1 MMAKLAAIAIGGAA
15 GSVLRYG
22 VSQGIH
28 TLVGRGFP
36 WGTLVVNSLGSLL
49 VGFLFVY
56 LVERSAVS
64 EVLRAALFIG
74 LLGGFTTFSTFSLE
88 TLVGNQKL
96 ALFVCPGIPTNP
108 QHPSH
113 LNLAHMMKIARE
125 NLNVQQFQKDTQTC
139 IIAHFILEFKCDS
152 CPTMNKRGNFSLK
165 VKASFLI
172 LPSLCIFLQHIVA
185 LSDFLNGF

>member
-49 VGFLFVY
+49 VGFIFVY

-88 TLVGNQKL
+88 TLVLIEEASYFKAVVNIFISVVLCLGGAWLGMTL
-96 ALFVCPGIPTNP
+96 AR
-108 QHPSH
+108 Q
-113 LNLAHMMKIARE
+113 
-125 NLNVQQFQKDTQTC
+125 
-139 IIAHFILEFKCDS
+139 
-152 CPTMNKRGNFSLK
+152 
-165 VKASFLI
+165 
-172 LPSLCIFLQHIVA
+172 
-185 LSDFLNGF
+185 

>member
-88 TLVGNQKL
+88 TLALIEEASYIKAVINIFISVVLCLGGAWLGMTL
-96 ALFVCPGIPTNP
+96 AR
-108 QHPSH
+108 Q
-113 LNLAHMMKIARE
+113 
-125 NLNVQQFQKDTQTC
+125 
-139 IIAHFILEFKCDS
+139 
-152 CPTMNKRGNFSLK
+152 
-165 VKASFLI
+165 
-172 LPSLCIFLQHIVA
+172 
-185 LSDFLNGF
+185 

>member
-28 TLVGRGFP
+28 ALVGRGFP

-88 TLVGNQKL
+88 TLALIEEASYIKAMVNIFISVVLCL
-96 ALFVCPGIPTNP
+96 AGAWLGMT
-108 QHPSH
+108 
-113 LNLAHMMKIARE
+113 LAR
-125 NLNVQQFQKDTQTC
+125 Q
-139 IIAHFILEFKCDS
+139 
-152 CPTMNKRGNFSLK
+152 
-165 VKASFLI
+165 
-172 LPSLCIFLQHIVA
+172 
-185 LSDFLNGF
+185 

>member
-28 TLVGRGFP
+28 ALVGRGFP

-49 VGFLFVY
+49 VGFIFVY

-88 TLVGNQKL
+88 TLVLIEEASYLKAVINIFISVVLCLGGAWLGMTL
-96 ALFVCPGIPTNP
+96 AR
-108 QHPSH
+108 Q
-113 LNLAHMMKIARE
+113 
-125 NLNVQQFQKDTQTC
+125 
-139 IIAHFILEFKCDS
+139 
-152 CPTMNKRGNFSLK
+152 
-165 VKASFLI
+165 
-172 LPSLCIFLQHIVA
+172 
-185 LSDFLNGF
+185 

>member
-28 TLVGRGFP
+28 ALVGRGFP

-49 VGFLFVY
+49 IGFLFVY
-56 LVERSAVS
+56 LVERLAVS

-88 TLVGNQKL
+88 TLVLIEEASYLKAVINIFISVVLCLGGAWLGMTL
-96 ALFVCPGIPTNP
+96 AR
-108 QHPSH
+108 Q
-113 LNLAHMMKIARE
+113 
-125 NLNVQQFQKDTQTC
+125 
-139 IIAHFILEFKCDS
+139 
-152 CPTMNKRGNFSLK
+152 
-165 VKASFLI
+165 
-172 LPSLCIFLQHIVA
+172 
-185 LSDFLNGF
+185 

>member
-49 VGFLFVY
+49 VGFIFVY

-64 EVLRAALFIG
+64 EVLRATLFIG

-88 TLVGNQKL
+88 TLVLIEEASYFKAVVNIFISVVLCLGGAWLGMTL
-96 ALFVCPGIPTNP
+96 AR
-108 QHPSH
+108 Q
-113 LNLAHMMKIARE
+113 
-125 NLNVQQFQKDTQTC
+125 
-139 IIAHFILEFKCDS
+139 
-152 CPTMNKRGNFSLK
+152 
-165 VKASFLI
+165 
-172 LPSLCIFLQHIVA
+172 
-185 LSDFLNGF
+185 

>member
-49 VGFLFVY
+49 VGFIFVY

-88 TLVGNQKL
+88 TLVLIEEASYLKAVINIFISVVLCLGGAWLGMTL
-96 ALFVCPGIPTNP
+96 AR
-108 QHPSH
+108 Q
-113 LNLAHMMKIARE
+113 
-125 NLNVQQFQKDTQTC
+125 
-139 IIAHFILEFKCDS
+139 
-152 CPTMNKRGNFSLK
+152 
-165 VKASFLI
+165 
-172 LPSLCIFLQHIVA
+172 
-185 LSDFLNGF
+185 

>member
-49 VGFLFVY
+49 IGFLFVY
-56 LVERSAVS
+56 LVERLAVS

-88 TLVGNQKL
+88 TLVLIEEASYLKAVINIFISVVLCLGGAWLGMTL
-96 ALFVCPGIPTNP
+96 AR
-108 QHPSH
+108 Q
-113 LNLAHMMKIARE
+113 
-125 NLNVQQFQKDTQTC
+125 
-139 IIAHFILEFKCDS
+139 
-152 CPTMNKRGNFSLK
+152 
-165 VKASFLI
+165 
-172 LPSLCIFLQHIVA
+172 
-185 LSDFLNGF
+185 

>member
-28 TLVGRGFP
+28 ALVGRGFP

-49 VGFLFVY
+49 IGFLFVY

-88 TLVGNQKL
+88 TLVLIEEASYLKAVINIFISVVLCLGGAWLGMTL
-96 ALFVCPGIPTNP
+96 AR
-108 QHPSH
+108 Q
-113 LNLAHMMKIARE
+113 
-125 NLNVQQFQKDTQTC
+125 
-139 IIAHFILEFKCDS
+139 
-152 CPTMNKRGNFSLK
+152 
-165 VKASFLI
+165 
-172 LPSLCIFLQHIVA
+172 
-185 LSDFLNGF
+185 

>member
-28 TLVGRGFP
+28 ALVGRGFP

-88 TLVGNQKL
+88 TLVLIEEASYFKAVVNIFISVVLCLGGAWLGMTL
-96 ALFVCPGIPTNP
+96 AR
-108 QHPSH
+108 Q
-113 LNLAHMMKIARE
+113 
-125 NLNVQQFQKDTQTC
+125 
-139 IIAHFILEFKCDS
+139 
-152 CPTMNKRGNFSLK
+152 
-165 VKASFLI
+165 
-172 LPSLCIFLQHIVA
+172 
-185 LSDFLNGF
+185 

>member
-28 TLVGRGFP
+28 ALVGRGFP

-49 VGFLFVY
+49 IGFLFVY
-56 LVERSAVS
+56 LVERLAVS

-88 TLVGNQKL
+88 TLALIEEASYIKAMVNIFISVVLCL
-96 ALFVCPGIPTNP
+96 AGAWLGMT
-108 QHPSH
+108 
-113 LNLAHMMKIARE
+113 LAR
-125 NLNVQQFQKDTQTC
+125 Q
-139 IIAHFILEFKCDS
+139 
-152 CPTMNKRGNFSLK
+152 
-165 VKASFLI
+165 
-172 LPSLCIFLQHIVA
+172 
-185 LSDFLNGF
+185 

>member
-49 VGFLFVY
+49 VGFIFVY

-64 EVLRAALFIG
+64 DVLRAALFIG

-88 TLVGNQKL
+88 TLVLIEEASYLKAVINIFISVVLCLGGAWLGMTL
-96 ALFVCPGIPTNP
+96 AR
-108 QHPSH
+108 Q
-113 LNLAHMMKIARE
+113 
-125 NLNVQQFQKDTQTC
+125 
-139 IIAHFILEFKCDS
+139 
-152 CPTMNKRGNFSLK
+152 
-165 VKASFLI
+165 
-172 LPSLCIFLQHIVA
+172 
-185 LSDFLNGF
+185 

>member
-28 TLVGRGFP
+28 ALVGRGFP

-49 VGFLFVY
+49 IGFLFVY
-56 LVERSAVS
+56 LVERLAVS

-88 TLVGNQKL
+88 TLVLIEEASYFKAVVNIFISVVLCLGGAWLGMTL
-96 ALFVCPGIPTNP
+96 AR
-108 QHPSH
+108 Q
-113 LNLAHMMKIARE
+113 
-125 NLNVQQFQKDTQTC
+125 
-139 IIAHFILEFKCDS
+139 
-152 CPTMNKRGNFSLK
+152 
-165 VKASFLI
+165 
-172 LPSLCIFLQHIVA
+172 
-185 LSDFLNGF
+185 

>member
-88 TLVGNQKL
+88 TLVLIEEASYLKAVINIFISVVLCLGGAWLGMTL
-96 ALFVCPGIPTNP
+96 AR
-108 QHPSH
+108 Q
-113 LNLAHMMKIARE
+113 
-125 NLNVQQFQKDTQTC
+125 
-139 IIAHFILEFKCDS
+139 
-152 CPTMNKRGNFSLK
+152 
-165 VKASFLI
+165 
-172 LPSLCIFLQHIVA
+172 
-185 LSDFLNGF
+185 

>member
-49 VGFLFVY
+49 IGFLFVY

-88 TLVGNQKL
+88 TLVLIEEASYLKAVINIFISVVLCLGGAWLGMTL
-96 ALFVCPGIPTNP
+96 AR
-108 QHPSH
+108 Q
-113 LNLAHMMKIARE
+113 
-125 NLNVQQFQKDTQTC
+125 
-139 IIAHFILEFKCDS
+139 
-152 CPTMNKRGNFSLK
+152 
-165 VKASFLI
+165 
-172 LPSLCIFLQHIVA
+172 
-185 LSDFLNGF
+185 

>member
-28 TLVGRGFP
+28 ALVGRGFP

-56 LVERSAVS
+56 LVERLAVS

-88 TLVGNQKL
+88 TLALIEEASYIKAMVNIFISVVLCL
-96 ALFVCPGIPTNP
+96 AGAWLGMT
-108 QHPSH
+108 
-113 LNLAHMMKIARE
+113 LAR
-125 NLNVQQFQKDTQTC
+125 Q
-139 IIAHFILEFKCDS
+139 
-152 CPTMNKRGNFSLK
+152 
-165 VKASFLI
+165 
-172 LPSLCIFLQHIVA
+172 
-185 LSDFLNGF
+185 

>member
-28 TLVGRGFP
+28 ALVGRGFP

-49 VGFLFVY
+49 VGFIFVY

-88 TLVGNQKL
+88 TLVLIEEASYFKAVVNIFISVVLCL
-96 ALFVCPGIPTNP
+96 AGAWLGMT
-108 QHPSH
+108 
-113 LNLAHMMKIARE
+113 LAR
-125 NLNVQQFQKDTQTC
+125 Q
-139 IIAHFILEFKCDS
+139 
-152 CPTMNKRGNFSLK
+152 
-165 VKASFLI
+165 
-172 LPSLCIFLQHIVA
+172 
-185 LSDFLNGF
+185 

>member
-49 VGFLFVY
+49 VGFIFVY

-64 EVLRAALFIG
+64 DVLRAALFIG

-88 TLVGNQKL
+88 TLVLIEEASYFKAVVNIFISVVLCLGGAWLGMTL
-96 ALFVCPGIPTNP
+96 AR
-108 QHPSH
+108 Q
-113 LNLAHMMKIARE
+113 
-125 NLNVQQFQKDTQTC
+125 
-139 IIAHFILEFKCDS
+139 
-152 CPTMNKRGNFSLK
+152 
-165 VKASFLI
+165 
-172 LPSLCIFLQHIVA
+172 
-185 LSDFLNGF
+185 

>member
-28 TLVGRGFP
+28 ALVGRGFP

-49 VGFLFVY
+49 VGFIFVY

-88 TLVGNQKL
+88 TLALIEEASYIKAMVNIFISVVLCLGGAWLGMTL
-96 ALFVCPGIPTNP
+96 AR
-108 QHPSH
+108 Q
-113 LNLAHMMKIARE
+113 
-125 NLNVQQFQKDTQTC
+125 
-139 IIAHFILEFKCDS
+139 
-152 CPTMNKRGNFSLK
+152 
-165 VKASFLI
+165 
-172 LPSLCIFLQHIVA
+172 
-185 LSDFLNGF
+185 

>member
-28 TLVGRGFP
+28 ALVGRGFP

-49 VGFLFVY
+49 VGFIFVY

-64 EVLRAALFIG
+64 DVLRAALFIG

-88 TLVGNQKL
+88 TLVLIEEASYLKAVINIFISVVLCL
-96 ALFVCPGIPTNP
+96 AGAWLGMT
-108 QHPSH
+108 
-113 LNLAHMMKIARE
+113 LAR
-125 NLNVQQFQKDTQTC
+125 Q
-139 IIAHFILEFKCDS
+139 
-152 CPTMNKRGNFSLK
+152 
-165 VKASFLI
+165 
-172 LPSLCIFLQHIVA
+172 
-185 LSDFLNGF
+185 

>member
-22 VSQGIH
+22 ASQGIH

-49 VGFLFVY
+49 VGFIFVY

-88 TLVGNQKL
+88 TLVLIEEASYLKAVINIFISVVLCL
-96 ALFVCPGIPTNP
+96 AGAWLGMT
-108 QHPSH
+108 
-113 LNLAHMMKIARE
+113 LAR
-125 NLNVQQFQKDTQTC
+125 Q
-139 IIAHFILEFKCDS
+139 
-152 CPTMNKRGNFSLK
+152 
-165 VKASFLI
+165 
-172 LPSLCIFLQHIVA
+172 
-185 LSDFLNGF
+185 

>member
-28 TLVGRGFP
+28 ALVGRGFP

-49 VGFLFVY
+49 VGFIFVY

-88 TLVGNQKL
+88 TLVLIEEASYFKAVVNIFISVVLCLGGAWLGMTL
-96 ALFVCPGIPTNP
+96 AR
-108 QHPSH
+108 Q
-113 LNLAHMMKIARE
+113 
-125 NLNVQQFQKDTQTC
+125 
-139 IIAHFILEFKCDS
+139 
-152 CPTMNKRGNFSLK
+152 
-165 VKASFLI
+165 
-172 LPSLCIFLQHIVA
+172 
-185 LSDFLNGF
+185 

>member
-28 TLVGRGFP
+28 ALVGRGFP

-49 VGFLFVY
+49 VGFIFVY

-88 TLVGNQKL
+88 TLALIEEASYIKAMVNIFISVVLCL
-96 ALFVCPGIPTNP
+96 AGAWLGMT
-108 QHPSH
+108 
-113 LNLAHMMKIARE
+113 LAR
-125 NLNVQQFQKDTQTC
+125 Q
-139 IIAHFILEFKCDS
+139 
-152 CPTMNKRGNFSLK
+152 
-165 VKASFLI
+165 
-172 LPSLCIFLQHIVA
+172 
-185 LSDFLNGF
+185 

>member
-49 VGFLFVY
+49 IGFLFVY

-88 TLVGNQKL
+88 TLVLIEEASYFKAVVNIFISVVLCLGGAWLGMTL
-96 ALFVCPGIPTNP
+96 AR
-108 QHPSH
+108 Q
-113 LNLAHMMKIARE
+113 
-125 NLNVQQFQKDTQTC
+125 
-139 IIAHFILEFKCDS
+139 
-152 CPTMNKRGNFSLK
+152 
-165 VKASFLI
+165 
-172 LPSLCIFLQHIVA
+172 
-185 LSDFLNGF
+185 